1 MCTKQRGRRRVG
13 LTALRTLQS
22 ADLQG
27 GDFGVVLP
35 DPQVQSRLPCLEGE
49 RQAEAQSR
57 KVTQSR
63 VVRVSG
69 FVCKEPLMLGEG
81 RLGGRLQVV

>member
-1 MCTKQRGRRRVG
+1 MGP
-13 LTALRTLQS
+13 TALRTLQS

-49 RQAEAQSR
+49 RQAESQSR

-63 VVRVSG
+63 VVSLSG
-69 FVCKEPLMLGEG
+69 FVCEEPLMLGEG
-81 RLGGRLQVV
+81 RLGGRFQVV